1 MNIGI
6 DAYYLYSS
14 KNTGVGQLNLNIISE
29 LAKIDKRNSYF
40 LYTPGITH
48 EGAAKDISKN
58 PNFKI
63 VEVPGFFHTSRRI
76 WLQSPALRKS
86 IMRDKINLFWGVGE
100 YLPLMLPKNIQ
111 CITSVYDV
119 VFKRFPETQSLVNKL
134 FYTFLFPFS
143 LRRSQ
148 RVITI
153 SHDSKND
160 IVKYLKIDEN
170 KIHTII
176 IGIDVKKFTPQK
188 NYKKENYILFV
199 GTLQPRK
206 NLENLLKAF
215 QVIVAKHDLNLVIV
229 GASGWK
235 SSGMRDVIEGM
246 SEKVR
251 NKIDFK
257 GYIDDHELI
266 DLYRKARIFAAP
278 SLHEGFGL
286 IILEAMASGT
296 PVVTSPSGAI
306 PEIFGDHVHYADP
319 HSPEDIAEKIIEL
332 LDNRRLQ
339 KKMID
344 AGLNY
349 SKNYDIR
356 KVARKYHEM
365 LNTFEKR

>member
-1 MNIGI
+1 MS
-6 DAYYLYSS
+6 APSS
-14 KNTGVGQLNLNIISE
+14 RG
-29 LAKIDKRNSYF
+29 
-40 LYTPGITH
+40 
-48 EGAAKDISKN
+48 
-58 PNFKI
+58 
-63 VEVPGFFHTSRRI
+63 
-76 WLQSPALRKS
+76 
-86 IMRDKINLFWGVGE
+86 
-100 YLPLMLPKNIQ
+100 
-111 CITSVYDV
+111 
-119 VFKRFPETQSLVNKL
+119 
-134 FYTFLFPFS
+134 
-143 LRRSQ
+143 
-148 RVITI
+148 
-153 SHDSKND
+153 
-160 IVKYLKIDEN
+160 
-170 KIHTII
+170 
-176 IGIDVKKFTPQK
+176 
-188 NYKKENYILFV
+188 
-199 GTLQPRK
+199 K